1 MQLVCRKAGNRSPG
15 FSNFRQV
22 VALGTSILL
31 LKYSSAFVFR
41 RYSIKHSTVYRV
53 MSKEYLRCMKS
64 EYILSNPQG
73 SILRVDAQAR
83 CFYFFR
89 DPWGRESSSIPDET
103 FSFSASLRN
112 NSEFVSILSQLS
124 PNEKEEVLV
133 VLQDYSQ
140 H

>member
-1 MQLVCRKAGNRSPG
+1 VQLVCRKAGNRSPG

-22 VALGTSILL
+22 VAQGTSIIW
-31 LKYSSAFVFR
+31 LKDCSVFVFR

-64 EYILSNPQG
+64 EYIFSNPQG

-103 FSFSASLRN
+103 FLFSEELMS
-112 NSEFVSILSQLS
+112 NSEFVKILSQL
-124 PNEKEEVLV
+124 NTQEKEEVLAI
-133 VLQDYSQ
+133 LQDSR
-140 H
+140 